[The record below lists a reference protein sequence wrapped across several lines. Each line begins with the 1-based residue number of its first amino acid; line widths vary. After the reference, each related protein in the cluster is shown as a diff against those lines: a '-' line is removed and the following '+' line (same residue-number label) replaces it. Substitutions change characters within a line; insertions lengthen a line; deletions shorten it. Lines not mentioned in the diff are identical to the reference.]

1 MALVPHY
8 RQYKGIPAITGAGF
22 GLLGCDCGQSLLI
35 AGYEAGNFLNIA
47 IRCAICGRTTET
59 PGLPEGATPPPAV
72 TLVERGA
79 ENPPSTVAGGM
90 VLISRE
96 EMERLAALYQ
106 PRSTDTDP
114 LVISD
119 ELLDDVEIQRRHW
132 TGSHLGSP
140 LDRSPATYNDRP
152 LDWAVAHF
160 RTRLRDPEWMSFSA
174 DSDMLAVAVIAAF
187 RDLFSSWAHHPLF
200 GAMVGTAAAQGFS
213 FHALAIFGAAKSL
226 VSSGNRIGFAPT
238 QGPAPRIVSFQLM
251 LGAQEQMSVAVNRFD
266 RFEWPNGGQAT
277 PQAVRAAVIE
287 AMASVQG
294 TINRLRPGM
303 LVLSGGASEG
313 SFDQLLVDSIVAA
326 VASHGKRHR
335 GLAAVSAIFPKVSL
349 TGRHREAR
357 FGYSFYPVANRN
369 HSIGQSVRIGSR
381 ADHTGFADPR
391 TV

>member
-1 MALVPHY
+1 VAVVPHY
-8 RQYKGIPAITGAGF
+8 RQQKGVPAITGAG
-22 GLLGCDCGQSLLI
+22 LGELRCDCGQSLLI
-35 AGYEAGNFLNIA
+35 AGYEARNFLDIA
-47 IRCAICGRTTET
+47 IRCANCGRTTET
-59 PGLPEGATPPPAV
+59 PGLPEGAAPPPAA
-72 TLVERGA
+72 TMVERGT
-79 ENPPSTVAGGM
+79 ENPPSTVAGGT

-106 PRSTDTDP
+106 PRSTDTDR

-119 ELLDDVEIQRRHW
+119 ELLDDVEFQRRHW
-132 TGSHLGSP
+132 TGAP
-140 LDRSPATYNDRP
+140 FDPSPATYNDRP

-160 RTRLRDPEWMSFSA
+160 RARLRDSEWTTFSA
-174 DSDMLAVAVIAAF
+174 DADMLAVAVIAAF
-187 RDLFSSWAHHPLF
+187 RDLFATWAHHPLF

-213 FHALAIFGAAKSL
+213 FHALAIFGAARSL

-251 LGAQEQMSVAVNRFD
+251 LGAREQMSVAVNRFD

-303 LVLSGGASEG
+303 LVLSAGASEG
-313 SFDQLLVDSIVAA
+313 PFDQLLVDSIAAA

-381 ADHTGFADPR
+381 ADHAGFADPR

>member
-132 TGSHLGSP
+132 TGSP

-160 RTRLRDPEWMSFSA
+160 RARLRDPEWMSFSA